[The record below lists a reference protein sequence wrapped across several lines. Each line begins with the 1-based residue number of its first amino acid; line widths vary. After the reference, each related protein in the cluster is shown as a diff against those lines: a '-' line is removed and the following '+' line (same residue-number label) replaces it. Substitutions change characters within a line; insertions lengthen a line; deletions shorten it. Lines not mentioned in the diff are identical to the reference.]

1 MKHNHKFAN
10 TALTTKL
17 AETLL
22 AQAKDQIPALTN
34 EYARGRTITDG
45 DGTVY
50 AVYVVSLREILSKL
64 GYSYPK
70 KATNVTLGSW

>member
-1 MKHNHKFAN
+1 MQHEHKFAN

-22 AQAKDQIPALTN
+22 AQARDQIPALTN

-50 AVYVVSLREILSKL
+50 AVYVGRLREILTEL
-64 GYSYPK
+64 GYEYP